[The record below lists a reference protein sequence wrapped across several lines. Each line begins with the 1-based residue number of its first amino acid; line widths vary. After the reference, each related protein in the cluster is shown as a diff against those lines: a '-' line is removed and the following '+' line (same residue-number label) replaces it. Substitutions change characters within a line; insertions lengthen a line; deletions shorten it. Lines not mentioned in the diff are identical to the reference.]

1 MLCETRIDT
10 DDQAEVTL
18 PTKQED
24 VDALWSQARS
34 ELRVSPEKLKEKR
47 SPETKRNDGEYSFSV
62 LHFYLQPFPPW
73 GFLPHHSYAHPYV
86 PLLATVRFVCGS
98 LPYPLPPHSSR
109 LHSTPLCTLF
119 ASLTAHIANNQRTE
133 HSEQTSSSSS

>member
-34 ELRVSPEKLKEKR
+34 ELRVPPEKLKEKR
-47 SPETKRNDGEYSFSV
+47 SPETKRNDGEYFSSV
-62 LHFYLQPFPPW
+62 PHFYLPPFSP
-73 GFLPHHSYAHPYV
+73 
-86 PLLATVRFVCGS
+86 
-98 LPYPLPPHSSR
+98 
-109 LHSTPLCTLF
+109 
-119 ASLTAHIANNQRTE
+119 
-133 HSEQTSSSSS
+133 